1 VTRLGVSVVLSAT
14 AAATSG
20 DIKARAR
27 HAEQAGLDGIF
38 TGDHLAAA
46 TPRLDAAIVLG
57 IAAAATSQ
65 VKHVPITGNVNQAA
79 ERLAEYAT
87 AGVSHLVVGLIG
99 EDRPGQCDLL
109 AQARAALP
117 A

>member
-38 TGDHLAAA
+38 TGDHLA
-46 TPRLDAAIVLG
+46 
-57 IAAAATSQ
+57 
-65 VKHVPITGNVNQAA
+65 
-79 ERLAEYAT
+79 
-87 AGVSHLVVGLIG
+87 
-99 EDRPGQCDLL
+99 
-109 AQARAALP
+109 QARAALP